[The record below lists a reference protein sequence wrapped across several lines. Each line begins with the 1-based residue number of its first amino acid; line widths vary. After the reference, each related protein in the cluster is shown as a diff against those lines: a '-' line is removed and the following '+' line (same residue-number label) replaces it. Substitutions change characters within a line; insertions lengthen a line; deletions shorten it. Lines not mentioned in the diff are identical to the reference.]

1 MNTVI
6 NKILLMGLLVG
17 GLTLYGCSG
26 DQVQEEP
33 DPLTLEYLQS
43 LSDEELRQRD
53 SDGDGLSDYD
63 EMFVHDTDPLTADT
77 DGDGLTDGEE
87 VNEYGTDPLNSD
99 TDGDGLSDGDEVNSY
114 NTDPLD
120 SDSDGDGLS
129 DGDEVNVHNTDPLD
143 PDTDGDGLSDGEE
156 VNQYNSDPLDP
167 DTDGDGFTDGQE
179 VEMGTDLLDSNDPPF
194 IREGE
199 LQTINFGF
207 DRSNITD
214 EAASRLA
221 SNVERLVDVSAFRIR
236 VDAYTDHVGGDQYN
250 LRLSLRRANSVVEFY
265 TDNGISEDRIDS
277 RGLGKA
283 PVPCVEAEM
292 DANTPGCR
300 KNRRAE
306 THPLNPYQFSP
317 GN

>member
-6 NKILLMGLLVG
+6 NKIILMGLLVG
-17 GLTLYGCSG
+17 GLTLYGCAG
-26 DQVQEEP
+26 EQVQEEP

-63 EMFVHDTDPLTADT
+63 EMFVHDTDPLTADS
-77 DGDGLTDGEE
+77 DDDGLTDGEE
-87 VNEYGTDPLNSD
+87 INEYGTDPLESD
-99 TDGDGLSDGDEVNSY
+99 SDNDGLSDGDEVNSF

-129 DGDEVNVHNTDPLD
+129 DGDEVNTHNTDPLESD
-143 PDTDGDGLSDGEE
+143 SDDDGLTDGEE

-167 DTDGDGFTDGQE
+167 DSDGDGFDDGQE
-179 VEMGTDLLDSNDPPF
+179 VEMDTDLLDSNDPPF

-214 EAASRLA
+214 EAASKLA
-221 SNVERLVDVSAFRIR
+221 SNVERLIDVSAFRIR
-236 VDAYTDHVGGDQYN
+236 VDAYTDHIGGDQYN

-292 DANTPGCR
+292 DENTPGCR

-306 THPLNPYQFSP
+306 THPLNPYQFTP